1 MKTADPQ
8 VPAAVQT
15 DAETRLQARLLGV
28 VRIVYLLKTVW
39 AVLAA
44 LLIGA
49 VLILLAGGNPLEG
62 YSALF
67 RGAFADYWGIGD
79 TLVRMSPLLLAG
91 LAVIIPLRAGLFNIG
106 AEGQIYI
113 GALFATVAALYLPGA
128 LPGAVRIVLCIVA
141 GAIGGAL
148 WALIPGLLKAYRDTN
163 EIITSLLLS
172 YVAVNLVGALLHM
185 WLIEPGAPYPY
196 SREVPDE
203 VILPIFMPRTQAHIG
218 IMIAW
223 VAALVVAI
231 MFWKTTLGQSIRIV
245 GHNRHA
251 AAYAGLNVR
260 RLTVLSFAL
269 GGSMGG
275 LAGVFEVLGLKY
287 RLFDHFSPGYGMQGI
302 IVAFLAALNPIGA
315 IFAAIFLGGLQVGA
329 GAMQR
334 ATGIDTTLVAALQGL
349 VVVCVAMGLALRFHP
364 DRWRRRIAAWRSG
377 R

>member
-1 MKTADPQ
+1 MNTGGVESQ
-8 VPAAVQT
+8 VSPS
-15 DAETRLQARLLGV
+15 DAEARLQSRLLRLV
-28 VRIVYLLKTVW
+28 KIVYLLKTVW
-39 AVLAA
+39 AVIAA

-49 VLILLAGGNPLEG
+49 VFILLAGGNPLEG
-62 YSALF
+62 YNALF
-67 RGAFADYWGIGD
+67 RGAFADYWGISD

-113 GALFATVAALYLPGA
+113 GALFATIAALYLPDV
-128 LPGAVRIVLCIVA
+128 LPGFVRIVLCIAV
-141 GAIGGAL
+141 GAFGGAL
-148 WALIPGLLKAYRDTN
+148 WAAIPGLLKAYRGTN

-172 YVAVNLVGALLHM
+172 YVAINMIGAVLHS

-203 VILPIFMPRTQAHIG
+203 VILPIFMPRTQAHVG

-223 VAALVVAI
+223 VAALLVAI
-231 MFWKTTLGQSIRIV
+231 MFWRTTLGQSIQIV
-245 GHNRHA
+245 GHNKHA
-251 AAYAGLNVR
+251 ASYAGLNVK
-260 RLTVLSFAL
+260 RLTVMSFAL

-302 IVAFLAALNPIGA
+302 IVAFLAALNPVGA
-315 IFAAIFLGGLQVGA
+315 ILAAIFLAGLQVGA
-329 GAMQR
+329 GSMQR
-334 ATGIDTTLVAALQGL
+334 ATGIDTTMVAALQGL
-349 VVVCVAMGLALRFHP
+349 VVLCVAIGLAFKFHP
-364 DRWRRRIAAWRSG
+364 DRWRRRIAAWRGG

>member
-1 MKTADPQ
+1 MSMS
-8 VPAAVQT
+8 
-15 DAETRLQARLLGV
+15 DARQASAETESETRLQARLLGA
-28 VRIVYLLKTVW
+28 VRIVFLLNPVW
-39 AVLAA
+39 AVLLA
-44 LLIGA
+44 LLLGA
-49 VLILLAGGNPLEG
+49 ILILLAGGNPIEG
-62 YSALF
+62 YGALF

-113 GALFATVAALYLPGA
+113 GALAATIAALYLPAYLPGGLRILLCILVGA
-128 LPGAVRIVLCIVA
+128 L
-141 GAIGGAL
+141 GGAL
-148 WALIPGLLKAYRDTN
+148 WATIPGLLKAYRGTN

-172 YVAVNLVGALLHM
+172 YVAVNLVGAVLHV
-185 WLIEPGAPYPY
+185 WLMEPGAPYPY

-203 VILPIFMPRTQAHIG
+203 VMLPIFMPRTQAHIG
-218 IMIAW
+218 IMISW
-223 VAALVVAI
+223 VAALLIAV
-231 MFWKTTLGQSIRIV
+231 MLWKTTLGQSIRVV

-260 RLTVLSFAL
+260 RLTVLSFAM

-275 LAGVFEVLGLKY
+275 LVGVFEVLGLRY

-334 ATGIDTTLVAALQGL
+334 ATGIDTTMVAALQGL
-349 VVVCVAMGLALRFHP
+349 VVLCVALGLALKFHP
-364 DRWRRRIAAWRSG
+364 DRWRRRIAAWRG
-377 R
+377 TR

>member
-1 MKTADPQ
+1 MSTSDAQSTPAPADPE
-8 VPAAVQT
+8 A
-15 DAETRLQARLLGV
+15 RLQARLLSV
-28 VRIVYLLKTVW
+28 VRIAFLLNTVW
-39 AVLAA
+39 AVMLA
-44 LLIGA
+44 LLLGA
-49 VLILLAGGNPLEG
+49 VLILLAGGNPIEG

-67 RGAFADYWGIGD
+67 RGAFADYWGISD

-113 GALFATVAALYLPGA
+113 GALLATIAALYMPGEVPGVLRITLCILVGA
-128 LPGAVRIVLCIVA
+128 L
-141 GAIGGAL
+141 GGAL
-148 WALIPGLLKAYRDTN
+148 WATLPGLLKAYRGTN

-172 YVAVNLVGALLHM
+172 YVAINLVGALLHS

-196 SREVPDE
+196 SREVPAE
-203 VILPIFMPRTQAHIG
+203 VTLPVFLPRTQAHVG
-218 IMIAW
+218 IIISWIAA
-223 VAALVVAI
+223 VVVAV
-231 MFWKTTLGQSIRIV
+231 MFWKTTLGQSIKIV
-245 GHNRHA
+245 GHNKHA
-251 AAYAGLNVR
+251 AAYAGLNVK

-302 IVAFLAALNPIGA
+302 IVAFLAALNPVGA
-315 IFAAIFLGGLQVGA
+315 IVAALFLGGLQVGA
-329 GAMQR
+329 GSMQR
-334 ATGIDTTLVAALQGL
+334 ATGIDTTMVAALQGL
-349 VVVCVAMGLALRFHP
+349 VVLCVAMGLAIKFHP

>member
-1 MKTADPQ
+1 MSTGD
-8 VPAAVQT
+8 VDTGTVR
-15 DAETRLQARLLGV
+15 AESEARFQAHLLGL
-28 VRIVYLLKTVW
+28 VRIIFLLKTVW
-39 AVLAA
+39 AVIAA
-44 LLIGA
+44 LLLGA
-49 VLILLAGGNPLEG
+49 ILILLAGGNPLEG

-67 RGAFADYWGIGD
+67 RGAFADYWGVGD

-113 GALFATVAALYLPGA
+113 GALFATVAALYLPGY
-128 LPGAVRIVLCIVA
+128 LPGIVRIALCIVA
-141 GAIGGAL
+141 GALGGAL
-148 WALIPGLLKAYRDTN
+148 WATIPGLLKAYRGTN

-172 YVAVNLVGALLHM
+172 YVAVNLIGAVLHM
-185 WLIEPGAPYPY
+185 WLMEPGAPYPY
-196 SREVPDE
+196 SHEVPEE
-203 VILPIFMPRTQAHIG
+203 VILPIFLPRTQAHVG
-218 IMIAW
+218 IMISW
-223 VAALVVAI
+223 VAALVIAV
-231 MFWKTTLGQSIRIV
+231 MFWKTTLGQSIQIV
-245 GHNRHA
+245 GHNKHA
-251 AAYAGLNVR
+251 ASYAGLNVK

-334 ATGIDTTLVAALQGL
+334 ATGIDTTMVAALQGL
-349 VVVCVAMGLALRFHP
+349 VVLCVAMGLALKFHP
-364 DRWRRRIAAWRSG
+364 DRWRRRIAAWRAG

>member
-1 MKTADPQ
+1 MNSGGTNMTDTRIDPEAQ
-8 VPAAVQT
+8 
-15 DAETRLQARLLGV
+15 LQSRLLGL

-39 AVLAA
+39 AVIAA

-49 VLILLAGGNPLEG
+49 IFILLAGGNPLEG

-113 GALFATVAALYLPGA
+113 GALFATIAALYLPA
-128 LPGAVRIVLCIVA
+128 VLPGVVRIALCIVA
-141 GAIGGAL
+141 GAVGGAI
-148 WALIPGLLKAYRDTN
+148 WAAIPGLLKAYRGTN

-172 YVAVNLVGALLHM
+172 YVAVYMIGAILHA

-203 VILPIFMPRTQAHIG
+203 VILPIFLPRTQAHAG

-223 VAALVVAI
+223 VAALLVAI
-231 MFWKTTLGQSIRIV
+231 MFWKTTLGQSIQIV
-245 GHNRHA
+245 GHNKHA
-251 AAYAGLNVR
+251 AAYAGLNVK

-269 GGSMGG
+269 GGAMGG

-315 IFAAIFLGGLQVGA
+315 IFAAIFLAGLQVGA
-329 GAMQR
+329 GSMQR
-334 ATGIDTTLVAALQGL
+334 ATGIDTTMVAALQGL
-349 VVVCVAMGLALRFHP
+349 VVLCVAMGLAFKFHP
-364 DRWRRRIAAWRSG
+364 DRWRRRIAAWRQG

>member
-1 MKTADPQ
+1 MNSENAN
-8 VPAAVQT
+8 AAGAPP
-15 DAETRLQARLLGV
+15 DAEARLQARLLGF
-28 VRIVYLLKTVW
+28 VRVLYLLKTVW
-39 AVLAA
+39 AVIGA
-44 LLIGA
+44 LLLGA
-49 VLILLAGGNPLEG
+49 IFILLAGGNPLEG

-113 GALFATVAALYLPGA
+113 GALFATIAALYLPEF
-128 LPGAVRIVLCIVA
+128 LPGLLRIVLCIAVGA
-141 GAIGGAL
+141 LGGAI
-148 WALIPGLLKAYRDTN
+148 WAAIPGLLKAYRGTN

-172 YVAVNLVGALLHM
+172 YVAVYMIGAILHA

-203 VILPIFMPRTQAHIG
+203 VILPIFLPRTQAHAG

-223 VAALVVAI
+223 VAALLVAI
-231 MFWKTTLGQSIRIV
+231 MFWKTTLGQSIQIV
-245 GHNRHA
+245 GHNKHA
-251 AAYAGLNVR
+251 AAYAGLNVK

-269 GGSMGG
+269 GGAMGG

-315 IFAAIFLGGLQVGA
+315 IFAAIFLAGLQVGA
-329 GAMQR
+329 GSMQR
-334 ATGIDTTLVAALQGL
+334 ATGIDTTMVAALQGL
-349 VVVCVAMGLALRFHP
+349 VVLCVAMGLAFKFHP
-364 DRWRRRIAAWRSG
+364 DRWRRRIAAWRIG

>member
-1 MKTADPQ
+1 MNTGETGSSVSPI
-8 VPAAVQT
+8 
-15 DAETRLQARLLGV
+15 DAEARLQLRLLGLV
-28 VRIVYLLKTVW
+28 KIVYLLKTVW
-39 AVLAA
+39 AVIAA

-49 VLILLAGGNPLEG
+49 IFILLAGGNPLEG

-113 GALFATVAALYLPGA
+113 GALFATIAALYLPDF
-128 LPGAVRIVLCIVA
+128 LPGFLRIVLCIAV
-141 GAIGGAL
+141 GALGGAL
-148 WALIPGLLKAYRDTN
+148 WAAIPGLLKAYRGTN

-172 YVAVNLVGALLHM
+172 YVAINMIGAVLHT

-196 SREVPDE
+196 SREVPEE
-203 VILPIFMPRTQAHIG
+203 VILPTFMPRTQAHVG

-223 VAALVVAI
+223 VTALLVAI
-231 MFWKTTLGQSIRIV
+231 MFWRTTLGQSIQIV
-245 GHNRHA
+245 GHNKHA
-251 AAYAGLNVR
+251 AAYAGLNVK

-269 GGSMGG
+269 GGAMGG

-315 IFAAIFLGGLQVGA
+315 ILAAIFLAGLQVGA
-329 GAMQR
+329 GSMQR
-334 ATGIDTTLVAALQGL
+334 ATGIDTTMVAALQGL
-349 VVVCVAMGLALRFHP
+349 VVLCVAMGLAFKFHP
-364 DRWRRRIAAWRSG
+364 DRWRRRIAAWR
-377 R
+377 RDR